1 MLVHL
6 AGSVKVML
14 NKEKFRDFSRYSILV
29 LVTNFNADLRL
40 SPFRLILSDSLNL
53 CNKNNHQILK

>member
-14 NKEKFRDFSRYSILV
+14 NTEKFRDFSRYSILV
-29 LVTNFNADLRL
+29 LFTNLNVDLRL
-40 SPFRLILSDSLNL
+40 SPFRSVLFDSLNL